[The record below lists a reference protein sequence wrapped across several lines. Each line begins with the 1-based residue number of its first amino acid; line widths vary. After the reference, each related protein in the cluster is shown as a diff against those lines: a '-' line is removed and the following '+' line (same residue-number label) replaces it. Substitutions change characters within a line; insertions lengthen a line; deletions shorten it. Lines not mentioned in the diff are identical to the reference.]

1 MSIHACVQTPNHAH
15 SHPVQDVAQRAMVA
29 YLRSV
34 FLQPCKAVFSVSAL
48 PVEDFAH
55 SLGLSSLPRLRFL
68 KRGPA
73 QLLPGGPTGPTQ
85 TPQEAPQA
93 APPAPGAAPAG
104 DHAQRLSSVPA
115 RSAGTIV
122 GTSGGAAA
130 GSRSAPTGQP
140 PEEEGDL
147 AAWRRSHTSAPA
159 AGGVSKLAPEGG
171 DAAGQGAGDDVDS
184 QDEFVVRKRGVGVE
198 AAGDLGPSR
207 QREAEE
213 ASRGWATI

>member
-1 MSIHACVQTPNHAH
+1 MSIHAYIQTPNHAH

-34 FLQPCKAVFSVSAL
+34 FLQPCKAVFNVSAL
-48 PVEDFAH
+48 PVEDFAY
-55 SLGLSSLPRLRFL
+55 SLGLSTLPRLRFL

-73 QLLPGGPTGPTQ
+73 QLLPGGPIGPTQ
-85 TPQEAPQA
+85 TPQEPPQA
-93 APPAPGAAPAG
+93 APSAPRAAPAG
-104 DHAQRLSSVPA
+104 DHAQRLSSVP
-115 RSAGTIV
+115 
-122 GTSGGAAA
+122 SGSGAAA

-147 AAWRRSHTSAPA
+147 GAWRRSRTSAPA

-171 DAAGQGAGDDVDS
+171 VAAGRGAGDDVDS